1 MPQNGS
7 GTFGQLWGLMIFMMD
22 GRMLKELLEI
32 GFNQTKMPPNV
43 DIFIFCNLLSGIVV
57 EVDD

>member
-1 MPQNGS
+1 MGS
-7 GTFGQLWGLMIFMMD
+7 DSLMIFMMD
-22 GRMLKELLEI
+22 GGMLKEPLEI

-43 DIFIFCNLLSGIVV
+43 DIFIFCNCNLLSGIVV